1 MTIKERH
8 ELVQR
13 EMRINERS
21 RDRAQMT
28 INMVFSPIQQTKL
41 SEYGI

>member
-1 MTIKERH
+1 MTI
-8 ELVQR
+8 R
-13 EMRINERS
+13 EKHRLEMKVMEQNERS

-28 INMVFSPIQQTKL
+28 ISMVFSPIQQTRL